1 MIENNQAEEL
11 EKNEEIDIEI
21 VDDPVEESEFKSSSD
36 DELET
41 YTKSVSKRINKL
53 NAKNKQA
60 EDRAAQLEQI
70 AMAKEQE
77 LQQYRAYTAQ
87 QDNVVLNKEAE
98 ALQAKEAQ
106 VDDVYRKAVQ
116 SGDADLMSKAATLK
130 NDVSIQKERHR
141 VQIARA
147 QAANQEKAQVQDQG
161 QYQTY
166 NQQQGQQQQQQQVT
180 SEPTSE
186 ALTWHERNQ
195 WYGNGEDQE
204 HLQATQFAYFT
215 HFNLINEGFE
225 PDSDDYY
232 SQLDTRVGK
241 VYPKLIGAENSNDNA
256 VQNGSRPAVQ
266 RVSSSASPGG
276 RQQTRGNKSGVTFS
290 NSEVERL
297 RGLKPHN
304 MAMETWL
311 RHVAKEKQKISAKE
325 QK

>member
-11 EKNEEIDIEI
+11 ETNDEIEIEI
-21 VDDPVEESEFKSSSD
+21 VDDPPEGEAVKSSSE
-36 DELET
+36 DELEN

-60 EDRAAQLEQI
+60 EDRAIQLEHI
-70 AMAKEQE
+70 AVAKEQE

-87 QDNVVLNKEAE
+87 QDNVVLSKESE

-106 VDDVYRKAVQ
+106 IDDVYKKAVQ
-116 SGDADLMSKAATLK
+116 SGDADLMSKATTLK
-130 NDVSIQKERHR
+130 NDISIQKERHR
-141 VQIARA
+141 VQLARA
-147 QAANQEKAQVQDQG
+147 QNQAQSQVQAQDQG

-166 NQQQGQQQQQQQVT
+166 NEQQGQQQQKSV
-180 SEPTSE
+180 EPTSE

-195 WYGNGEDQE
+195 WYGDGENPE
-204 HLQATQFAYFT
+204 NLQATQFAYFT

-225 PDSDDYY
+225 PDSDEYY
-232 SQLDTRVGK
+232 GALDTRVGK
-241 VYPKLIGAENSNDNA
+241 VYPNLVTAESSGDNA

-266 RVSSSASPGG
+266 RVSSSASPSG
-276 RQQTRGNKSGVTFS
+276 RQQTRGNRSGVTFS

-297 RGLKPHN
+297 KGLKPHN
-304 MAMETWL
+304 MNMETWL
-311 RHVAKEKQKISAKE
+311 RHVAKEKQKISARE

>member
-11 EKNEEIDIEI
+11 PENEEIEIEI
-21 VDDPVEESEFKSSSD
+21 VDDPPEGEELKSSSE
-36 DELET
+36 DELEN

-60 EDRAAQLEQI
+60 EERAAQLEQI
-70 AMAKEQE
+70 ALAKERE

-87 QDNVVLNKEAE
+87 QDQTVLSKEAE
-98 ALQAKEAQ
+98 AINAKEAQ
-106 VDDVYRKAVQ
+106 VDDLYKKAVA
-116 SGDADLMSKAATLK
+116 SGDPELMSKATTLK
-130 NDVSIQKERHR
+130 NDMSIQKERLR
-141 VQIARA
+141 VQTSRQ
-147 QAANQEKAQVQDQG
+147 QAAVAESQAQEQA
-161 QYQTY
+161 QYQAY
-166 NQQQGQQQQQQQVT
+166 NDQQSQPQQQVVA
-180 SEPTSE
+180 EPTDQ
-186 ALTWHERNQ
+186 ALTWHERNK

-232 SQLDTRVGK
+232 GELDTRVGK
-241 VYPKLIGAENSNDNA
+241 VYPKLVNA
-256 VQNGSRPAVQ
+256 TTGNNKAVSNGSRPAVQ

-276 RQQTRGNKSGVTFS
+276 RQQTRGNRSGVTFS

-304 MAMETWL
+304 MTMETWL

-325 QK
+325 EM

>member
-11 EKNEEIDIEI
+11 ETNDEIQIEI
-21 VDDPVEESEFKSSSD
+21 VDDPPEGQEVKSSSE
-36 DELET
+36 DELEN

-60 EDRAAQLEQI
+60 EDRAIQLEHI
-70 AMAKEQE
+70 AVAKEQE

-87 QDNVVLNKEAE
+87 QDNVVLSKESE

-106 VDDVYRKAVQ
+106 IDDVYKKAVQ
-116 SGDADLMSKAATLK
+116 SGDADLMSKATTLK
-130 NDVSIQKERHR
+130 NDISIQKERHR
-141 VQIARA
+141 VQLARA
-147 QAANQEKAQVQDQG
+147 QNQAQSQVQAQDQG

-166 NQQQGQQQQQQQVT
+166 NEQQRQQQQKSV
-180 SEPTSE
+180 EPTSE

-195 WYGNGEDQE
+195 WYGDGENPE
-204 HLQATQFAYFT
+204 NLQATQFAYFT

-225 PDSDDYY
+225 PDSDEYY
-232 SQLDTRVGK
+232 GALDTRVGK
-241 VYPKLIGAENSNDNA
+241 VYPNLVTAESSGNNA

-266 RVSSSASPGG
+266 RVSSSASPSG
-276 RQQTRGNKSGVTFS
+276 RQQTRGNRSGVTFS

-297 RGLKPHN
+297 KGLKPHN
-304 MAMETWL
+304 MNMETWL
-311 RHVAKEKQKISAKE
+311 RHVAKEKQKISARE

>member
-11 EKNEEIDIEI
+11 PENEEIEIEI
-21 VDDPVEESEFKSSSD
+21 VDDPPEGGAVKSSSE
-36 DELET
+36 DELEN

-60 EDRAAQLEQI
+60 EDRAIQLEHI
-70 AMAKEQE
+70 AVAKEQE

-87 QDNVVLNKEAE
+87 QDNVVLSKESE

-106 VDDVYRKAVQ
+106 IDDVYKKAVQ
-116 SGDADLMSKAATLK
+116 SGDADLMSKATTLK
-130 NDVSIQKERHR
+130 NDISIQKERHR
-141 VQIARA
+141 VQLARA
-147 QAANQEKAQVQDQG
+147 QSQAQSQVQAQDQG

-166 NQQQGQQQQQQQVT
+166 NEQQGQQQQKSV
-180 SEPTSE
+180 EPTSE

-195 WYGNGEDQE
+195 WYGDGENPE
-204 HLQATQFAYFT
+204 NLQATQFAYFT

-225 PDSDDYY
+225 PDSDEYY
-232 SQLDTRVGK
+232 GALDTRVGK
-241 VYPKLIGAENSNDNA
+241 VYPNLVTAESSGDNA

-266 RVSSSASPGG
+266 RVSSSASPSG
-276 RQQTRGNKSGVTFS
+276 RQQTRGNRSGVTFS

-297 RGLKPHN
+297 KGLKPHN
-304 MAMETWL
+304 MNMETWL
-311 RHVAKEKQKISAKE
+311 RHVAKEKQKISARE

>member
-11 EKNEEIDIEI
+11 ETNDEIQIEI
-21 VDDPVEESEFKSSSD
+21 VDDPPEGQEVKSSSEE
-36 DELET
+36 ELEN

-60 EDRAAQLEQI
+60 EDRAIQLEHI
-70 AMAKEQE
+70 AVAKEQE

-87 QDNVVLNKEAE
+87 QDNVVLSKESE

-106 VDDVYRKAVQ
+106 IDDVYKKAVQ
-116 SGDADLMSKAATLK
+116 SGDADLMSKATTLK
-130 NDVSIQKERHR
+130 NDISIQKERHR
-141 VQIARA
+141 VQLARA
-147 QAANQEKAQVQDQG
+147 QNQAQSQVQAQDQG

-166 NQQQGQQQQQQQVT
+166 NEQQRQQQQKSV
-180 SEPTSE
+180 EPTSE

-195 WYGNGEDQE
+195 WYGDGENPE
-204 HLQATQFAYFT
+204 NLQATQFAYFT

-225 PDSDDYY
+225 PDSDEYY
-232 SQLDTRVGK
+232 GALDTRVGK
-241 VYPKLIGAENSNDNA
+241 VYPNLVTAESSGDNA

-266 RVSSSASPGG
+266 RVSSSASPSG
-276 RQQTRGNKSGVTFS
+276 RQQTRGNRSGVTFS

-297 RGLKPHN
+297 KGLKPHN
-304 MAMETWL
+304 MNMETWL
-311 RHVAKEKQKISAKE
+311 RHVAKEKQKISARE

>member
-11 EKNEEIDIEI
+11 PENEEIEIEI
-21 VDDPVEESEFKSSSD
+21 VDDPPEGEELKSSSE
-36 DELET
+36 DELEN

-60 EDRAAQLEQI
+60 EERASQLEQI
-70 AMAKEQE
+70 ALAKERE

-87 QDNVVLNKEAE
+87 QDQTVLSKEAE
-98 ALQAKEAQ
+98 AINAKEAQ
-106 VDDVYRKAVQ
+106 VDDLYKKAVA
-116 SGDADLMSKAATLK
+116 SGDPELMSKATTLK
-130 NDVSIQKERHR
+130 NDMSIQKERLR
-141 VQIARA
+141 VQTSRQ
-147 QAANQEKAQVQDQG
+147 QAAVAESQAQEQA
-161 QYQTY
+161 QYQAY
-166 NQQQGQQQQQQQVT
+166 NDQQSQPQQQVVAA
-180 SEPTSE
+180 PTDQ
-186 ALTWHERNQ
+186 ALTWHERNK

-232 SQLDTRVGK
+232 GELDTRVGK
-241 VYPKLIGAENSNDNA
+241 VYPKLVNA
-256 VQNGSRPAVQ
+256 TTGNNKAVSNGSRPAVQ

-276 RQQTRGNKSGVTFS
+276 RQQTRGNRSGVTFS

-304 MAMETWL
+304 MTMETWL

-325 QK
+325 EI

>member
-11 EKNEEIDIEI
+11 ETNDEIQIEI
-21 VDDPVEESEFKSSSD
+21 VDDPPEGQEVKSSSEE
-36 DELET
+36 ELEN

-60 EDRAAQLEQI
+60 EDRAIQLEHI
-70 AMAKEQE
+70 AVAKEQE

-87 QDNVVLNKEAE
+87 QDNVVLSKESE

-106 VDDVYRKAVQ
+106 IDDVYKKAVQ
-116 SGDADLMSKAATLK
+116 SGDADLMSKATTLK
-130 NDVSIQKERHR
+130 NDISIQKERHR
-141 VQIARA
+141 VQLARA
-147 QAANQEKAQVQDQG
+147 QNQAQSQVQAQDQG

-166 NQQQGQQQQQQQVT
+166 NEQQRQQQQKSV
-180 SEPTSE
+180 EPTSE

-195 WYGNGEDQE
+195 WYGDGENPE
-204 HLQATQFAYFT
+204 NLQATQFAYFT

-225 PDSDDYY
+225 PDSDEYY
-232 SQLDTRVGK
+232 GALDTRVGK
-241 VYPKLIGAENSNDNA
+241 VYPNLVTAESSGNNA

-266 RVSSSASPGG
+266 RVSSSASPSG
-276 RQQTRGNKSGVTFS
+276 RQQTRGNRSGVTFS

-297 RGLKPHN
+297 KGLKPHN
-304 MAMETWL
+304 MNMETWL
-311 RHVAKEKQKISAKE
+311 RHVAKEKQKISARE

>member
-21 VDDPVEESEFKSSSD
+21 VDDPVEESEFKSSPD

-60 EDRAAQLEQI
+60 EDRASQLEQI

-130 NDVSIQKERHR
+130 NDISIQKERHR
-141 VQIARA
+141 VNLARA
-147 QAANQEKAQVQDQG
+147 QVDAPAQAQDQG

-166 NQQQGQQQQQQQVT
+166 NEQQGQQQQQQAPA
-180 SEPTSE
+180 EPTSE

>member
-11 EKNEEIDIEI
+11 PENEEIEIEI
-21 VDDPVEESEFKSSSD
+21 VDDPPEGEELKSSSE
-36 DELET
+36 DELEN

-60 EDRAAQLEQI
+60 EERASKLEQI
-70 AMAKEQE
+70 ALAKERE

-87 QDNVVLNKEAE
+87 QDQTVLSKEAE
-98 ALQAKEAQ
+98 AINAKEAQ
-106 VDDVYRKAVQ
+106 VDDLYKKAVA
-116 SGDADLMSKAATLK
+116 SGDPELMSKATTLK
-130 NDVSIQKERHR
+130 NDMSIQKERLR
-141 VQIARA
+141 VQTSRQ
-147 QAANQEKAQVQDQG
+147 QAAVAESQAQEQA
-161 QYQTY
+161 QYQAY
-166 NQQQGQQQQQQQVT
+166 NDQQSQPQQQVVA
-180 SEPTSE
+180 EPTDQ
-186 ALTWHERNQ
+186 ALTWHERNK

-232 SQLDTRVGK
+232 GELDTRVGK
-241 VYPKLIGAENSNDNA
+241 VYPKLVNATTGNSKA
-256 VQNGSRPAVQ
+256 VSNGSRPAVQ

-276 RQQTRGNKSGVTFS
+276 RQQTRGNRSGVTFS

-304 MAMETWL
+304 MDMNTWL
-311 RHVAKEKQKISAKE
+311 RHVAKEKQKISARE
-325 QK
+325 EM

>member
-21 VDDPVEESEFKSSSD
+21 VDDPVEESEFKSSPD

-60 EDRAAQLEQI
+60 EDRASQLEQI

-87 QDNVVLNKEAE
+87 QDNVVLSKESE

-106 VDDVYRKAVQ
+106 VDDVYKKAVQ

-130 NDVSIQKERHR
+130 NDISIQKERHR
-141 VQIARA
+141 VNLARA
-147 QAANQEKAQVQDQG
+147 QAETPAQAQDQG

-166 NQQQGQQQQQQQVT
+166 NEQQGQQQQQQAPA
-180 SEPTSE
+180 EPTSE

>member
-11 EKNEEIDIEI
+11 ETNDEIQIEI
-21 VDDPVEESEFKSSSD
+21 VDDPPEGQEVKSSSE
-36 DELET
+36 DELEN

-60 EDRAAQLEQI
+60 EDRAIQLEHI
-70 AMAKEQE
+70 AVAKEQE

-87 QDNVVLNKEAE
+87 QDNVVLSKESE

-106 VDDVYRKAVQ
+106 IDDVYKKAVQ
-116 SGDADLMSKAATLK
+116 SGDADLMSKATTLK
-130 NDVSIQKERHR
+130 NDISIQKERHR
-141 VQIARA
+141 VQLARA
-147 QAANQEKAQVQDQG
+147 QNQAQSQVQAQDQG

-166 NQQQGQQQQQQQVT
+166 NEQQGQQQQKPV
-180 SEPTSE
+180 EPTSE

-195 WYGNGEDQE
+195 WYGDGENPE
-204 HLQATQFAYFT
+204 NLQATQFAYFT

-225 PDSDDYY
+225 PDSDEYY
-232 SQLDTRVGK
+232 GALDTRVGK
-241 VYPKLIGAENSNDNA
+241 VYPNLVTAESSGNNA

-266 RVSSSASPGG
+266 RVSSSASPSG
-276 RQQTRGNKSGVTFS
+276 RQQTRGNRSGVTFS

-297 RGLKPHN
+297 KGLKPHN
-304 MAMETWL
+304 MNMETWL
-311 RHVAKEKQKISAKE
+311 RHVAKEKQKISARE

>member
-11 EKNEEIDIEI
+11 PENEEIEIEI
-21 VDDPVEESEFKSSSD
+21 VDDPPEGEELKSSSE
-36 DELET
+36 DELEN

-60 EDRAAQLEQI
+60 EERAAQLEQI
-70 AMAKEQE
+70 ALAKERE

-87 QDNVVLNKEAE
+87 QDQTVLSKEAE
-98 ALQAKEAQ
+98 AIEAKESQ
-106 VDDVYRKAVQ
+106 VDDLYKKAVA
-116 SGDADLMSKAATLK
+116 SGDPELMSKATTLK
-130 NDVSIQKERHR
+130 NDMSIQKERLR
-141 VQIARA
+141 VQTSRQ
-147 QAANQEKAQVQDQG
+147 QAAVAESQAQEQA
-161 QYQTY
+161 QYQAY
-166 NQQQGQQQQQQQVT
+166 NDQQSQPQQQVVAA
-180 SEPTSE
+180 PTDQ
-186 ALTWHERNQ
+186 ALTWHERNK

-232 SQLDTRVGK
+232 GELDTRVGK
-241 VYPKLIGAENSNDNA
+241 VYPKLVNA
-256 VQNGSRPAVQ
+256 TTGNNKAVSNGSRPAVQ

-276 RQQTRGNKSGVTFS
+276 RQQTRGNRSGVTFS

-304 MAMETWL
+304 MTMETWL

-325 QK
+325 EM

>member
-11 EKNEEIDIEI
+11 ETNDEIEIEI
-21 VDDPVEESEFKSSSD
+21 VDDPPEGQEVKSSAE
-36 DELET
+36 DELEN

-60 EDRAAQLEQI
+60 EDRAIQLEHI
-70 AMAKEQE
+70 AVAKEQE

-87 QDNVVLNKEAE
+87 QDNVVLSKESE

-106 VDDVYRKAVQ
+106 IDDVYKKAVQ
-116 SGDADLMSKAATLK
+116 SGDADLMSKATTLK
-130 NDVSIQKERHR
+130 NDISIQKERHR
-141 VQIARA
+141 VQLARA
-147 QAANQEKAQVQDQG
+147 QNQAQSQVQAQDQG

-166 NQQQGQQQQQQQVT
+166 NEQQGQQQQKPV
-180 SEPTSE
+180 EPTSE

-195 WYGNGEDQE
+195 WYGDGENPE
-204 HLQATQFAYFT
+204 NLQATQFAYFT

-225 PDSDDYY
+225 PDSDEYY
-232 SQLDTRVGK
+232 GALDTRVGK
-241 VYPKLIGAENSNDNA
+241 VYPNLVTAESSGNNA

-266 RVSSSASPGG
+266 RVSSSASPSG
-276 RQQTRGNKSGVTFS
+276 RQQTRGNRSGVTFS

-297 RGLKPHN
+297 KGLKPHN
-304 MAMETWL
+304 MNMETWL
-311 RHVAKEKQKISAKE
+311 RHVAKEKQKISARE

>member
-11 EKNEEIDIEI
+11 ETNDEIQIEI
-21 VDDPVEESEFKSSSD
+21 VDDPPEGQEVKSSSE
-36 DELET
+36 DELEN

-60 EDRAAQLEQI
+60 EDRAIQLEHI
-70 AMAKEQE
+70 AVAKEQE

-87 QDNVVLNKEAE
+87 QDNVVLSKESE

-106 VDDVYRKAVQ
+106 IDDVYKKAVQ
-116 SGDADLMSKAATLK
+116 SGDADLMSKATTLK
-130 NDVSIQKERHR
+130 NDISIQKERHR
-141 VQIARA
+141 VQLARA
-147 QAANQEKAQVQDQG
+147 QNQAQSQVQAQDQG

-166 NQQQGQQQQQQQVT
+166 NEQQGQQQQKSV
-180 SEPTSE
+180 EPTSE

-195 WYGNGEDQE
+195 WYGDGENPE
-204 HLQATQFAYFT
+204 NLQATQFAYFT

-225 PDSDDYY
+225 PDSDEYY
-232 SQLDTRVGK
+232 GALDTRVGK
-241 VYPKLIGAENSNDNA
+241 VYPNLVTAESSGNNA

-266 RVSSSASPGG
+266 RVSSSASPSG
-276 RQQTRGNKSGVTFS
+276 RQQTRGNRSGVTFS

-297 RGLKPHN
+297 KGLKPHN
-304 MAMETWL
+304 MNMETWL
-311 RHVAKEKQKISAKE
+311 RHVAKEKQKISARE

>member
-11 EKNEEIDIEI
+11 ETNDEIQIEI
-21 VDDPVEESEFKSSSD
+21 VDDPPEGQEVKSSSE
-36 DELET
+36 DELEN

-60 EDRAAQLEQI
+60 EDRAIQLENI
-70 AMAKEQE
+70 AVAKEQE

-87 QDNVVLNKEAE
+87 QDNVVLSKESE

-106 VDDVYRKAVQ
+106 IDDVYKKAVQ
-116 SGDADLMSKAATLK
+116 SGDADLMSKATTLK
-130 NDVSIQKERHR
+130 NDISIQKERHR
-141 VQIARA
+141 VQLARA
-147 QAANQEKAQVQDQG
+147 QNQAQSQVQAQDQG

-166 NQQQGQQQQQQQVT
+166 NEQQGQQQQKSV
-180 SEPTSE
+180 EPTSE

-195 WYGNGEDQE
+195 WYGDGENPE
-204 HLQATQFAYFT
+204 NLQATQFAYFT

-225 PDSDDYY
+225 PDSDEYY
-232 SQLDTRVGK
+232 GALDTRVGK
-241 VYPKLIGAENSNDNA
+241 VYPNLVTAESSGNNA

-266 RVSSSASPGG
+266 RVSSSASPSG
-276 RQQTRGNKSGVTFS
+276 RQQTRGNRSGVTFS

-297 RGLKPHN
+297 KGLKPHN
-304 MAMETWL
+304 MNMETWL
-311 RHVAKEKQKISAKE
+311 RHVAKEKQKISARE

>member
-11 EKNEEIDIEI
+11 PENEEIEIEI
-21 VDDPVEESEFKSSSD
+21 VDDPPEGEEVKSSSE
-36 DELET
+36 DELEN

-60 EDRAAQLEQI
+60 EDRAIQLEHI
-70 AMAKEQE
+70 AVAKEQE

-87 QDNVVLNKEAE
+87 QDNVVLSKESE

-106 VDDVYRKAVQ
+106 IDDVYKKAVQ
-116 SGDADLMSKAATLK
+116 SGDADLMSKATTLK
-130 NDVSIQKERHR
+130 NDISIQKERHR
-141 VQIARA
+141 VQLARA
-147 QAANQEKAQVQDQG
+147 QNQAQSQVQAQDQG

-166 NQQQGQQQQQQQVT
+166 NEQQGQQQQKPV
-180 SEPTSE
+180 EPTSE

-195 WYGNGEDQE
+195 WYGDGENPE
-204 HLQATQFAYFT
+204 NLQATQFAYFT

-225 PDSDDYY
+225 PDSDEYY
-232 SQLDTRVGK
+232 GALDTRVGK
-241 VYPKLIGAENSNDNA
+241 VYPNLVTAESSGNNA

-266 RVSSSASPGG
+266 RVSSSASPSG
-276 RQQTRGNKSGVTFS
+276 RQQTRGNRSGVTFS

-297 RGLKPHN
+297 KGLKPHN
-304 MAMETWL
+304 MNMETWL
-311 RHVAKEKQKISAKE
+311 RHVAKEKQKISARE

>member
-11 EKNEEIDIEI
+11 PENEEIEIEI
-21 VDDPVEESEFKSSSD
+21 VDDPPEGEELKSSSE
-36 DELET
+36 DELEN

-60 EDRAAQLEQI
+60 EERASQLEQI
-70 AMAKEQE
+70 ALAKERE

-87 QDNVVLNKEAE
+87 QDQTVLSKEAE
-98 ALQAKEAQ
+98 AINAKEAQ
-106 VDDVYRKAVQ
+106 VDDLYKKAVA
-116 SGDADLMSKAATLK
+116 SGDPELMSKATTLK
-130 NDVSIQKERHR
+130 NDMSIQKERLR
-141 VQIARA
+141 VQTSRQ
-147 QAANQEKAQVQDQG
+147 QAAVAESQAQEQA
-161 QYQTY
+161 QYQAY
-166 NQQQGQQQQQQQVT
+166 NDQQSHPQQQVVA
-180 SEPTSE
+180 EPTDQ
-186 ALTWHERNQ
+186 ALTWHERNK

-232 SQLDTRVGK
+232 GELDTRVGK
-241 VYPKLIGAENSNDNA
+241 VYPKLVNA
-256 VQNGSRPAVQ
+256 TTGNNKAVSNGSRPAVQ

-276 RQQTRGNKSGVTFS
+276 RQQTRGNRSGVTFS

-304 MAMETWL
+304 MTMETWL

-325 QK
+325 EM

>member
-11 EKNEEIDIEI
+11 PENEEIEIEI
-21 VDDPVEESEFKSSSD
+21 VDDPPEGEELKSSSE
-36 DELET
+36 DELEN

-60 EDRAAQLEQI
+60 EERAAQLEQI
-70 AMAKEQE
+70 ALAKERE

-87 QDNVVLNKEAE
+87 QDQTVLSKEAE
-98 ALQAKEAQ
+98 AIEAKESQ
-106 VDDVYRKAVQ
+106 VDDLYKKAVA
-116 SGDADLMSKAATLK
+116 SGDPELMSKATTLK
-130 NDVSIQKERHR
+130 NDMSIQKERLR
-141 VQIARA
+141 VQTSRQ
-147 QAANQEKAQVQDQG
+147 QAAVAESQAQEQA
-161 QYQTY
+161 QYQAY
-166 NQQQGQQQQQQQVT
+166 NDQQSQPQQQVVAA
-180 SEPTSE
+180 PTDQ
-186 ALTWHERNQ
+186 ALTWHERNK

-232 SQLDTRVGK
+232 GELDTRVGK
-241 VYPKLIGAENSNDNA
+241 VYPKLVNA
-256 VQNGSRPAVQ
+256 TNGTNQAVSNGSRPAVQ

-276 RQQTRGNKSGVTFS
+276 RQQTRGNRSGVTFS

-304 MAMETWL
+304 MTMETWL

-325 QK
+325 EM

>member
-1 MIENNQAEEL
+1 MIENSQAEEL
-11 EKNEEIDIEI
+11 QNDEISIEI
-21 VDDPVEESEFKSSSD
+21 VDDPPEESEFKASPD
-36 DELET
+36 DELEN

-53 NAKNKQA
+53 NAKNKQS
-60 EDRAAQLEQI
+60 EERAAQLEQI
-70 AMAKEQE
+70 ALAKERE

-87 QDNVVLNKEAE
+87 QDQTVLSKESE
-98 ALQAKEAQ
+98 AINAKEAQ
-106 VDDVYRKAVQ
+106 VDDVYKKAVQ
-116 SGDADLMSKAATLK
+116 SGDPELMSKAATLK
-130 NDVSIQKERHR
+130 NDISIQKERLR
-141 VQIARA
+141 VQTARQ
-147 QAANQEKAQVQDQG
+147 QAATAQSQVQDQG
-161 QYQTY
+161 QYKTY
-166 NQQQGQQQQQQQVT
+166 NEQPNQPAQQAAV
-180 SEPTSE
+180 SPTDE

-232 SQLDTRVGK
+232 GELDTRVGK
-241 VYPKLIGAENSNDNA
+241 VYPTLVNA
-256 VQNGSRPAVQ
+256 GGSSDDAVVQNGSRPAVQ
-266 RVSSSASPGG
+266 RVSSSANQGG
-276 RQQTRGNKSGVTFS
+276 RQQTRGNRSGVTFS

-311 RHVAKEKQKISAKE
+311 RHVAKEKQKIAQKE

>member
-21 VDDPVEESEFKSSSD
+21 VDDPVEESEFKSSPD

-60 EDRAAQLEQI
+60 EDRASQLEQI

-141 VQIARA
+141 VQLARA
-147 QAANQEKAQVQDQG
+147 QAANQQKAEAKDQG

-166 NQQQGQQQQQQQVT
+166 NEQQGQQQQQQAPA
-180 SEPTSE
+180 EPTSE

-215 HFNLINEGFE
+215 HFNFN
-225 PDSDDYY
+225 
-232 SQLDTRVGK
+232 Q
-241 VYPKLIGAENSNDNA
+241 
-256 VQNGSRPAVQ
+256 
-266 RVSSSASPGG
+266 
-276 RQQTRGNKSGVTFS
+276 
-290 NSEVERL
+290 
-297 RGLKPHN
+297 
-304 MAMETWL
+304 
-311 RHVAKEKQKISAKE
+311 
-325 QK
+325 

>member
-11 EKNEEIDIEI
+11 ETNDEIQIEI
-21 VDDPVEESEFKSSSD
+21 VDDPPEGQEVKSSAE
-36 DELET
+36 DELEN

-60 EDRAAQLEQI
+60 EDRAIQLEHI
-70 AMAKEQE
+70 AVAKEQE

-87 QDNVVLNKEAE
+87 QDNVVLSKESE

-106 VDDVYRKAVQ
+106 IDDVYKKAVQ
-116 SGDADLMSKAATLK
+116 SGDADLMSKATTLK
-130 NDVSIQKERHR
+130 NDISIQKERHR
-141 VQIARA
+141 VQLARA
-147 QAANQEKAQVQDQG
+147 QNQAQSQVQAQDQG

-166 NQQQGQQQQQQQVT
+166 NEQQGQQQQKPV
-180 SEPTSE
+180 EPTSE

-195 WYGNGEDQE
+195 WYGDGENPE
-204 HLQATQFAYFT
+204 NLQATQFAYFT

-225 PDSDDYY
+225 PDSDEYY
-232 SQLDTRVGK
+232 GALDTRVGK
-241 VYPKLIGAENSNDNA
+241 VYPNLVTAESSGNNA

-266 RVSSSASPGG
+266 RVSSSASPSG
-276 RQQTRGNKSGVTFS
+276 RQQTRGNRSGVTFS

-297 RGLKPHN
+297 KGLKPHN
-304 MAMETWL
+304 MNMETWL
-311 RHVAKEKQKISAKE
+311 RHVAKEKQKISARE

>member
-1 MIENNQAEEL
+1 MIENSQAEEL
-11 EKNEEIDIEI
+11 QNDEISIEI
-21 VDDPVEESEFKSSSD
+21 VDDPPEESEFKASPD
-36 DELET
+36 DELEN

-53 NAKNKQA
+53 NAKNKQS
-60 EDRAAQLEQI
+60 EERAAQLEQI
-70 AMAKEQE
+70 ALAKERE

-87 QDNVVLNKEAE
+87 QDQTVLSKESE
-98 ALQAKEAQ
+98 AINAKEAQ
-106 VDDVYRKAVQ
+106 VDDVYKKAVQ
-116 SGDADLMSKAATLK
+116 SGDPELMSKAATLK
-130 NDVSIQKERHR
+130 NDISIQKERLR
-141 VQIARA
+141 VQTARQ
-147 QAANQEKAQVQDQG
+147 QAATAQSQVQDQG
-161 QYQTY
+161 QYETY
-166 NQQQGQQQQQQQVT
+166 NEQSNQPAQQAAV
-180 SEPTSE
+180 SPTDE

-232 SQLDTRVGK
+232 GELDTRVGK
-241 VYPKLIGAENSNDNA
+241 VYPTLVNA
-256 VQNGSRPAVQ
+256 GGSSDDAVVQNGSRPAVQ
-266 RVSSSASPGG
+266 RVSSSANQGG
-276 RQQTRGNKSGVTFS
+276 RQQTRGNRSGVTFS

-311 RHVAKEKQKISAKE
+311 RHVAKEKQKIAQKE

>member
-11 EKNEEIDIEI
+11 PENEEIEIEI
-21 VDDPVEESEFKSSSD
+21 VDDPPEGEAVKSSSE
-36 DELET
+36 DELEN

-60 EDRAAQLEQI
+60 EDRAIQLEHI
-70 AMAKEQE
+70 AVAKEQE

-87 QDNVVLNKEAE
+87 QDNVVLSKESE

-106 VDDVYRKAVQ
+106 IDDVYKKAVQ
-116 SGDADLMSKAATLK
+116 SGDADLMSKATTLK
-130 NDVSIQKERHR
+130 NDISIQKERHR
-141 VQIARA
+141 VQLARA
-147 QAANQEKAQVQDQG
+147 QNQAQSQVQAQDQG

-166 NQQQGQQQQQQQVT
+166 NEQQGQQQQKSV
-180 SEPTSE
+180 EPTSE

-195 WYGNGEDQE
+195 WYGDGENPE
-204 HLQATQFAYFT
+204 NLQATQFAYFT

-225 PDSDDYY
+225 PDSDEYY
-232 SQLDTRVGK
+232 GALDTRVGK
-241 VYPKLIGAENSNDNA
+241 VYPNLVTAESSGDNA

-266 RVSSSASPGG
+266 RVSSSASPSG
-276 RQQTRGNKSGVTFS
+276 RQQTRGNRSGVTFS

-297 RGLKPHN
+297 KGLKPHN
-304 MAMETWL
+304 MNMETWL
-311 RHVAKEKQKISAKE
+311 RHVAKEKQKISARE

>member
-11 EKNEEIDIEI
+11 PENEEIEIEI
-21 VDDPVEESEFKSSSD
+21 VDDPPEGEELKSSSE
-36 DELET
+36 DELEN

-60 EDRAAQLEQI
+60 EERASQLEQI
-70 AMAKEQE
+70 ALAKERE

-87 QDNVVLNKEAE
+87 QDQTVLSKEAE
-98 ALQAKEAQ
+98 AIEAKESQ
-106 VDDVYRKAVQ
+106 VDDLYKKAVA
-116 SGDADLMSKAATLK
+116 SGDPELMSKATTLK
-130 NDVSIQKERHR
+130 NDMSIQKERLR
-141 VQIARA
+141 VQTSRQ
-147 QAANQEKAQVQDQG
+147 QAAVAESQAQEQA
-161 QYQTY
+161 QYQAY
-166 NQQQGQQQQQQQVT
+166 NDQQSQPQQQVVA
-180 SEPTSE
+180 EPTDQ
-186 ALTWHERNQ
+186 ALTWHERNK

-232 SQLDTRVGK
+232 GELDTRVGK
-241 VYPKLIGAENSNDNA
+241 VYPKLVNA
-256 VQNGSRPAVQ
+256 TTGNNKAVSNGSRPAVQ

-276 RQQTRGNKSGVTFS
+276 RQQTRGNRSGVTFS

-304 MAMETWL
+304 MTMETWL

-325 QK
+325 EM

>member
-11 EKNEEIDIEI
+11 PENEEIEIEI
-21 VDDPVEESEFKSSSD
+21 VDDPPEGEEVKSSSE
-36 DELET
+36 DELEN

-60 EDRAAQLEQI
+60 EDRAIQLEHI
-70 AMAKEQE
+70 AVAKEQE

-87 QDNVVLNKEAE
+87 QDNVVLSKESE

-106 VDDVYRKAVQ
+106 IDDVYKKAVQ
-116 SGDADLMSKAATLK
+116 SGDADLMSKATTLK
-130 NDVSIQKERHR
+130 NDISIQKERHR
-141 VQIARA
+141 VQLARA
-147 QAANQEKAQVQDQG
+147 QNQAQSQVQAQDQG

-166 NQQQGQQQQQQQVT
+166 NEQQGQQQQKSV
-180 SEPTSE
+180 EPTSE

-195 WYGNGEDQE
+195 WYGDGENPE
-204 HLQATQFAYFT
+204 NLQATQFAYFT

-225 PDSDDYY
+225 PDSDEYY
-232 SQLDTRVGK
+232 GALDTRVGK
-241 VYPKLIGAENSNDNA
+241 VYPNLVTAESSGDNA

-266 RVSSSASPGG
+266 RVSSSASPSG
-276 RQQTRGNKSGVTFS
+276 RQQTRGNRSGVTFS

-297 RGLKPHN
+297 KGLKPHN
-304 MAMETWL
+304 MNMETWL
-311 RHVAKEKQKISAKE
+311 RHVAKEKQKISARE

>member
-1 MIENNQAEEL
+1 MIENSQAEEL
-11 EKNEEIDIEI
+11 QNDEISIEI
-21 VDDPVEESEFKSSSD
+21 VDDPPEESEFKASPD
-36 DELET
+36 DELEN

-53 NAKNKQA
+53 NAKNKQS
-60 EDRAAQLEQI
+60 EERAAQLEQI
-70 AMAKEQE
+70 ALAKERE

-87 QDNVVLNKEAE
+87 QDQTVLSKESE
-98 ALQAKEAQ
+98 AINAKEAQ
-106 VDDVYRKAVQ
+106 VDDVYKKAVQ
-116 SGDADLMSKAATLK
+116 SGDPELMSKAATLK
-130 NDVSIQKERHR
+130 NDISIQKERLR
-141 VQIARA
+141 VQTARQ
-147 QAANQEKAQVQDQG
+147 QAATAQSQVQDQG
-161 QYQTY
+161 QYETY
-166 NQQQGQQQQQQQVT
+166 NEQSNQPAQQAAV
-180 SEPTSE
+180 SPTDE

-232 SQLDTRVGK
+232 GELDTRVGK
-241 VYPKLIGAENSNDNA
+241 VYPTLVNAGSSNGTV

-266 RVSSSASPGG
+266 RVSSSANQGG
-276 RQQTRGNKSGVTFS
+276 RQQTRGNRSGVTFS

-311 RHVAKEKQKISAKE
+311 RHVAKEKQKIAQKE

>member
-11 EKNEEIDIEI
+11 ETNDEIEIEI
-21 VDDPVEESEFKSSSD
+21 VDDPPEGQEVKSSSEE
-36 DELET
+36 ELEN

-60 EDRAAQLEQI
+60 EDRAIQLEHI
-70 AMAKEQE
+70 AVAKEQE

-87 QDNVVLNKEAE
+87 QDNVVLSKESE

-106 VDDVYRKAVQ
+106 IDDVYKKAVQ
-116 SGDADLMSKAATLK
+116 SGDADLMSKATTLK
-130 NDVSIQKERHR
+130 NDISIQKERHR
-141 VQIARA
+141 VQLARA
-147 QAANQEKAQVQDQG
+147 QNQAQSQVQAQDQG

-166 NQQQGQQQQQQQVT
+166 NEQQGQQQQKSV
-180 SEPTSE
+180 EPTSE

-195 WYGNGEDQE
+195 WYGDGENPE
-204 HLQATQFAYFT
+204 NLQATQFAYFT

-225 PDSDDYY
+225 PDSDEYY
-232 SQLDTRVGK
+232 GALDTRVGK
-241 VYPKLIGAENSNDNA
+241 VYPNLVTAESSGNNA

-266 RVSSSASPGG
+266 RVSSSASPSG
-276 RQQTRGNKSGVTFS
+276 RQQTRGNRSGVTFS

-297 RGLKPHN
+297 KGLKPHN
-304 MAMETWL
+304 MNMETWL
-311 RHVAKEKQKISAKE
+311 RHVAKEKQKISAME

>member
-11 EKNEEIDIEI
+11 PENEEIEIEI
-21 VDDPVEESEFKSSSD
+21 VDDPPEGEELKSSSE
-36 DELET
+36 DELEN

-60 EDRAAQLEQI
+60 EERASQLEQI
-70 AMAKEQE
+70 ALAKERE

-87 QDNVVLNKEAE
+87 QDQTVLSKEAE
-98 ALQAKEAQ
+98 AINAKEAQ
-106 VDDVYRKAVQ
+106 VDDLYKKAVA
-116 SGDADLMSKAATLK
+116 SGDPELMSKATTLK
-130 NDVSIQKERHR
+130 NDMSIQKERLR
-141 VQIARA
+141 VQTSRQ
-147 QAANQEKAQVQDQG
+147 QAAVAESQAQEQA
-161 QYQTY
+161 QYQAY
-166 NQQQGQQQQQQQVT
+166 NDQQSQPQQKVVA
-180 SEPTSE
+180 EPTDQ
-186 ALTWHERNQ
+186 ALTWHERNK

-232 SQLDTRVGK
+232 GELDTRVGK
-241 VYPKLIGAENSNDNA
+241 VYPKLVNA
-256 VQNGSRPAVQ
+256 TTGNNKAVSNGSRPAVQ

-276 RQQTRGNKSGVTFS
+276 RQQTRGNRSGVTFS

-304 MAMETWL
+304 MTMETWL

-325 QK
+325 EM